1 MRTFIALTL
10 PEQIRSRLALLQ
22 AELKETETDVK
33 WTAPENIHLTLKFIG
48 EIDEKTLDRIILAL
62 EKFIPEKKSY
72 YARVS
77 ALDVFPK
84 IHSPRIIWIGLGEG
98 DKESR
103 DIAEEIEEK
112 LSDTGISK
120 EERAFT
126 SHITIGRVRSG
137 RNKERLLRKIN
148 EINSLENED
157 LRFLVDRVTVYKST
171 LTPKG
176 PVYEAIK
183 ELRLATI

>member
-22 AELKETETDVK
+22 VELRETDVK

-48 EIDEKTLDRIILAL
+48 EIDEKTLDRIILTL

-77 ALDVFPK
+77 ALGVFPE
-84 IHSPRIIWIGLGEG
+84 IHSPRIIWIGLSEG
-98 DKESR
+98 NKESC
-103 DIAEEIEEK
+103 DIAQEIEEK

-137 RNKERLLRKIN
+137 RNKDRLLRKIN